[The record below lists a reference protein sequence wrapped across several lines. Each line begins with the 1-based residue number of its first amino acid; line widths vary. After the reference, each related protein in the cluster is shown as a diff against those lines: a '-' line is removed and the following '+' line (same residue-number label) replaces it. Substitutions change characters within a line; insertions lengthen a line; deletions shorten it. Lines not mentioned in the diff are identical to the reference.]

1 MAGNCIYECTIPN
14 QKLFLIL
21 TFLTFA
27 EILIARNEYQSTV
40 DLNVRSEPS
49 ANSPSIA
56 VVKKGDHLTV
66 LDSTSSFWYKVAYN
80 GDTGYAAKKYLT
92 HLEETPAT
100 NRTAPKNV
108 KKTDKL
114 NVDGIKIG
122 ILVCSGIA
130 LLIFTWAASRIG
142 KSKKKLGQATPASHT
157 NSVPAPQSALE
168 NNSIVGSSN
177 GKLVNET
184 FPVKPNQ
191 HSPYTLSPE
200 SKSRSVKTEASE
212 ENTEVPVPKIKVTIT
227 VNSKPFT
234 QKDDSIIDI
243 TGKAGI
249 IPEVVI
255 TGLKKYEPGVP
266 YWSHQYIYSVNELT
280 RASKEQR
287 TFYQEFRS
295 AFLGGTYYDVEGNS
309 NYPFT
314 LMFDLEQE
322 SQNSNNVEWL
332 NKQYDLLKK
341 YYPKTGNYT
350 LDILIKNYQRVQ
362 ATEKAAELQSQK
374 PTYSNSSYDFHA
386 DYWGLGTR
394 YKSKLNLTEDQAK
407 RLNKLID
414 TSNNFNS
421 IEYVA
426 HNLIRSFFASVE
438 MLEKH
443 FISCGTTFE
452 AEVNQIAALEISKH
466 YKFRKGSANYKEL
479 MSRFPSTIDQVIYK
493 TGENIFREHFFIG
506 RKTEMTWYVKS
517 SEALEIFH
525 AKFGDTINR
534 SVSEYL
540 KTAEAPNDKTEIEF
554 NQYSKARWKNK
565 LEGIKLGNLNHQK
578 FYDEVCELGIQ
589 NAKNPAV
596 ENIFFESSKHIA
608 KSDKITALKLYV
620 HYVDHD
626 LRSVTFDNKQL
637 TKTIQ
642 KSLFQTTEQSV
653 EFERILM
660 ELIKD
665 KDINKALTA
674 VETIYQPK
682 RRKISLDRNK
692 IKEVQEQH
700 SETVELLNEYLQD
713 TDDGISATTFYEPVS
728 KPEIV
733 HTSSLFRAD
742 LQLNEM
748 QVTTLVMLC
757 KNGFSVSVSDLD
769 QFAKS
774 NGAFRGSLI
783 DGIND
788 KCYDALDDVLIEDNG
803 DTYTINESYYTKLLI
818 Q

>member
-1 MAGNCIYECTIPN
+1 
-14 QKLFLIL
+14 
-21 TFLTFA
+21 
-27 EILIARNEYQSTV
+27 
-40 DLNVRSEPS
+40 
-49 ANSPSIA
+49 
-56 VVKKGDHLTV
+56 
-66 LDSTSSFWYKVAYN
+66 
-80 GDTGYAAKKYLT
+80 
-92 HLEETPAT
+92 
-100 NRTAPKNV
+100 
-108 KKTDKL
+108 
-114 NVDGIKIG
+114 
-122 ILVCSGIA
+122 
-130 LLIFTWAASRIG
+130 
-142 KSKKKLGQATPASHT
+142 
-157 NSVPAPQSALE
+157 
-168 NNSIVGSSN
+168 
-177 GKLVNET
+177 
-184 FPVKPNQ
+184 
-191 HSPYTLSPE
+191 
-200 SKSRSVKTEASE
+200 
-212 ENTEVPVPKIKVTIT
+212 
-227 VNSKPFT
+227 
-234 QKDDSIIDI
+234 
-243 TGKAGI
+243 
-249 IPEVVI
+249 
-255 TGLKKYEPGVP
+255 
-266 YWSHQYIYSVNELT
+266 
-280 RASKEQR
+280 
-287 TFYQEFRS
+287 
-295 AFLGGTYYDVEGNS
+295 
-309 NYPFT
+309 
-314 LMFDLEQE
+314 
-322 SQNSNNVEWL
+322 
-332 NKQYDLLKK
+332 
-341 YYPKTGNYT
+341 
-350 LDILIKNYQRVQ
+350 
-362 ATEKAAELQSQK
+362 
-374 PTYSNSSYDFHA
+374 
-386 DYWGLGTR
+386 
-394 YKSKLNLTEDQAK
+394 
-407 RLNKLID
+407 
-414 TSNNFNS
+414 
-421 IEYVA
+421 
-426 HNLIRSFFASVE
+426 
-438 MLEKH
+438 
-443 FISCGTTFE
+443 
-452 AEVNQIAALEISKH
+452 
-466 YKFRKGSANYKEL
+466 
-479 MSRFPSTIDQVIYK
+479 
-493 TGENIFREHFFIG
+493 
-506 RKTEMTWYVKS
+506 MTWYVKS